1 MKKISNNIENTIIIK
16 NSKFITNLFIVE
28 NIEEVNKYLNLIK
41 DKYRDANH
49 NCYAYIV
56 DNIRKCSDDGE
67 PSGTA
72 GIPMMKV
79 LEHKDLNNV
88 LAVVTRYFGGIK
100 LGAGGLVRAYTN
112 SVSKTLDIV
121 NIIDT
126 IKGYNIDII
135 FNFNDIK
142 HIDYLLKDI
151 KILNKEYKDIVKYN
165 LNASNNL
172 LEILKQNNIK
182 YNIIKEIYI
191 EKNIN
196 N

>member
-1 MKKISNNIENTIIIK
+1 MKRISNNIENTIIIK
-16 NSKFITNLFIVE
+16 NSKFITNLFIIE

-41 DKYRDANH
+41 DKYKDANH
-49 NCYAYIV
+49 NCYAYIIN
-56 DNIRKCSDDGE
+56 NIRKCSDDGE

-79 LEHKDLNNV
+79 LEHKELNNV
-88 LAVVTRYFGGIK
+88 LVIVTRYFGGIK

-112 SVSKTLDIV
+112 SVSKALDIV

-126 IKGYNIDII
+126 IKGYNIDIS

-165 LNASNNL
+165 LNVSNNL

>member
-1 MKKISNNIENTIIIK
+1 MKRISNNIENTIIIK

-41 DKYRDANH
+41 DKYKDANH
-49 NCYAYIV
+49 NCYAYII

-79 LEHKDLNNV
+79 LEHKELNNV
-88 LAVVTRYFGGIK
+88 LVIVTRYFGGIK

-112 SVSKTLDIV
+112 SVSKALDIV

-172 LEILKQNNIK
+172 LEILKKNNIK

-191 EKNIN
+191 EKDTN
-196 N
+196 

>member
-1 MKKISNNIENTIIIK
+1 MKRISNNIENTITIK

-41 DKYRDANH
+41 DKYKDANH
-49 NCYAYIV
+49 NCYAYII

-88 LAVVTRYFGGIK
+88 LAIVTRYFGGIK

-112 SVSKTLDIV
+112 SVSKALDIV

-191 EKNIN
+191 EKDTN
-196 N
+196 

>member
-1 MKKISNNIENTIIIK
+1 MKRISNNIENTIIIK

-79 LEHKDLNNV
+79 LEHKELNNV
-88 LAVVTRYFGGIK
+88 LAIVTRYFGGIK

-151 KILNKEYKDIVKYN
+151 KILNKEYKDIVDYN

>member
-1 MKKISNNIENTIIIK
+1 MKRISNNIENTIIIK

>member
-1 MKKISNNIENTIIIK
+1 MKRISNNIENTIIIK
-16 NSKFITNLFIVE
+16 NSKFITNLFILE

-79 LEHKDLNNV
+79 LEHKELNNV
-88 LAVVTRYFGGIK
+88 LVIVTRYFGGIK

>member
-28 NIEEVNKYLNLIK
+28 NIEEVNKYLILIK
-41 DKYRDANH
+41 DKYKDANH

-79 LEHKDLNNV
+79 LEHKELNNV
-88 LAVVTRYFGGIK
+88 LAIVTRYFGGIK

-112 SVSKTLDIV
+112 SVSKALDIV

-191 EKNIN
+191 EKDTN
-196 N
+196 

>member
-79 LEHKDLNNV
+79 LEHKELNNV
-88 LAVVTRYFGGIK
+88 LVIVTRYFGGIK

-112 SVSKTLDIV
+112 SVSKALDIV

>member
-1 MKKISNNIENTIIIK
+1 MKRISNNIENTIIIK

-182 YNIIKEIYI
+182 YNINKEIYI
-191 EKNIN
+191 EKDTN
-196 N
+196 

>member
-1 MKKISNNIENTIIIK
+1 MKRISNNIENTIIIK

-28 NIEEVNKYLNLIK
+28 NIEEVNNYLELIK
-41 DKYRDANH
+41 NKYKDANH

-79 LEHKDLNNV
+79 LEHKELNNV
-88 LAVVTRYFGGIK
+88 LAIVTRYFGGIK

-112 SVSKTLDIV
+112 SISKALDIV

>member
-1 MKKISNNIENTIIIK
+1 MKRISNNIENTIIIK
-16 NSKFITNLFIVE
+16 NSKFITNLFIIE

-49 NCYAYIV
+49 NCYAYII

-112 SVSKTLDIV
+112 SVSKALDIV

-165 LNASNNL
+165 LNVSNNL

-182 YNIIKEIYI
+182 YNINKEIYI

>member
-1 MKKISNNIENTIIIK
+1 MKRISNNIENTIIIK
-16 NSKFITNLFIVE
+16 NSKFITNLFIIE
-28 NIEEVNKYLNLIK
+28 NIEEINKYLNLIK
-41 DKYRDANH
+41 DKYKDANH

-79 LEHKDLNNV
+79 LEHKELNNV
-88 LAVVTRYFGGIK
+88 LVIVTRYFGGIK

-112 SVSKTLDIV
+112 SVSKALDIV

-151 KILNKEYKDIVKYN
+151 KILSKEYKDIVKYN

-191 EKNIN
+191 KKDTN
-196 N
+196 

>member
-1 MKKISNNIENTIIIK
+1 MKRISNNIENTIIIK

-28 NIEEVNKYLNLIK
+28 NIEEINKYLNLIK

>member
-1 MKKISNNIENTIIIK
+1 MKRISNNIENTIIIK
-16 NSKFITNLFIVE
+16 NSKFITNLFIIE

-41 DKYRDANH
+41 DKYKDANH
-49 NCYAYIV
+49 NCYAYII

-79 LEHKDLNNV
+79 LEHKELNNV
-88 LAVVTRYFGGIK
+88 LVIVTRYFGGIK

-112 SVSKTLDIV
+112 SVSKALDIV

-126 IKGYNIDII
+126 VKGYNTDII

-142 HIDYLLKDI
+142 HIDYLLKDT

-182 YNIIKEIYI
+182 YNINKEIYI
-191 EKNIN
+191 EKDTN
-196 N
+196 

>member
-1 MKKISNNIENTIIIK
+1 MKRISNNIENTIIIK

-56 DNIRKCSDDGE
+56 DNVRKCSDDGE

-79 LEHKDLNNV
+79 LEHKELNNV
-88 LAVVTRYFGGIK
+88 LVIVTRYFGGIK
-100 LGAGGLVRAYTN
+100 LGTGGLVRAYTN

>member
-1 MKKISNNIENTIIIK
+1 MKRISNNIENTIIIK

-172 LEILKQNNIK
+172 LEMLKQNNIK

>member
-1 MKKISNNIENTIIIK
+1 MKTIKNNFEDLLIIK
-16 NSKFITNLFIVE
+16 NSKFITNIFRLNTFNDIDLYLNE
-28 NIEEVNKYLNLIK
+28 INNKYN
-41 DKYRDANH
+41 DATH
-49 NCYAYIV
+49 NCYAYIYE
-56 DNIRKCSDDGE
+56 NLKKCSDDNE

-72 GIPMMKV
+72 GIPMLDV
-79 LEHKDLNNV
+79 LIKNKITNILC
-88 LAVVTRYFGGIK
+88 VVVRYFGGIK

-112 SVSKTLDIV
+112 SVSKALDIV

-182 YNIIKEIYI
+182 YYIIKEIYI
-191 EKNIN
+191 KKDTN
-196 N
+196 

>member
-41 DKYRDANH
+41 DKYKDANH

-79 LEHKDLNNV
+79 LEHKELNNV
-88 LAVVTRYFGGIK
+88 LVIVTRYFGGIK

-112 SVSKTLDIV
+112 SVSKALDIV

-191 EKNIN
+191 KKDTN
-196 N
+196 

>member
-1 MKKISNNIENTIIIK
+1 MKRISNNIENTIIIK

-41 DKYRDANH
+41 DKYKDANH
-49 NCYAYIV
+49 NCYAYII

-79 LEHKDLNNV
+79 LEHKELNNV
-88 LAVVTRYFGGIK
+88 LVIVTRYFGGIK

-112 SVSKTLDIV
+112 SVSKALDIV

-191 EKNIN
+191 EKDTN
-196 N
+196 

>member
-1 MKKISNNIENTIIIK
+1 MKRISNNIENTIIIK

-112 SVSKTLDIV
+112 SVSKALDIV

>member
-1 MKKISNNIENTIIIK
+1 MKRISNNIENTIIIK
-16 NSKFITNLFIVE
+16 NSKFITNLFIIE

-41 DKYRDANH
+41 DKYKDANH
-49 NCYAYIV
+49 NCYAYIIN
-56 DNIRKCSDDGE
+56 NIRKCSDDGE

-79 LEHKDLNNV
+79 LEHKELNNV
-88 LAVVTRYFGGIK
+88 LVIVTRYFGGIK

-112 SVSKTLDIV
+112 SVSKALDIV

-126 IKGYNIDII
+126 IKGYNIDIS

>member
-1 MKKISNNIENTIIIK
+1 MKRISNNIENTIIIK

-112 SVSKTLDIV
+112 SVSKALDIV

-172 LEILKQNNIK
+172 LEILKKNNIK

>member
-1 MKKISNNIENTIIIK
+1 
-16 NSKFITNLFIVE
+16 
-28 NIEEVNKYLNLIK
+28 
-41 DKYRDANH
+41 
-49 NCYAYIV
+49 
-56 DNIRKCSDDGE
+56 
-67 PSGTA
+67 
-72 GIPMMKV
+72 MMKV
-79 LEHKDLNNV
+79 LEHKELNNV
-88 LAVVTRYFGGIK
+88 LVIVTRYFGGIK

-112 SVSKTLDIV
+112 SVSKALDIV

-191 EKNIN
+191 KKDTN
-196 N
+196 

>member
-1 MKKISNNIENTIIIK
+1 MKRISNNIENTIIIK
-16 NSKFITNLFIVE
+16 NSKFITNLFIIE

-41 DKYRDANH
+41 DKYKDANH
-49 NCYAYIV
+49 NCYAYII

-79 LEHKDLNNV
+79 LEHKELNNV
-88 LAVVTRYFGGIK
+88 LAIVTRYFGGIK

-112 SVSKTLDIV
+112 SVSKALDIV

-182 YNIIKEIYI
+182 YNINKEIYI
-191 EKNIN
+191 EKDTN
-196 N
+196 

>member
-1 MKKISNNIENTIIIK
+1 MKRISNNIENTIIIK

-79 LEHKDLNNV
+79 LEHKELNNV
-88 LAVVTRYFGGIK
+88 LVIVTRYFGGIK

-165 LNASNNL
+165 LNVSNNL

>member
-1 MKKISNNIENTIIIK
+1 MKRISNNIENTIIIK

-41 DKYRDANH
+41 DKYKYANH

-79 LEHKDLNNV
+79 LEHKELNNV
-88 LAVVTRYFGGIK
+88 LVIVTRYFGGIK

-112 SVSKTLDIV
+112 SVSKALDIV

-191 EKNIN
+191 KKDTN
-196 N
+196 